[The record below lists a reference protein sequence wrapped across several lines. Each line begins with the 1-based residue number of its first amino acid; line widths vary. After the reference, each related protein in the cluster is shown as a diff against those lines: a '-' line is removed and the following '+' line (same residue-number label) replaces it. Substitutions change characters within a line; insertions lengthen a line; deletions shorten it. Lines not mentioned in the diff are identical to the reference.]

1 MTASANQNLGVPNLS
16 RPMVPL
22 SLVAIMLLASLTP
35 LAMADGGRS
44 TPDFVVS
51 SFTLDDAGSINLGGG
66 VEAED
71 ATHVV
76 RVQVQNIGLGA
87 GQASLTLLLQGTASS
102 GDVVLGTT
110 DLGVISAGA
119 SSAVTVF
126 SWSATLGAN
135 QILKAR
141 VASSTETNTANNEDQ
156 MVVNVSRY
164 QNSSVP
170 VVNIPQ
176 PTGGST
182 SVVWSQTIHDF
193 SASVRNE
200 GVKNQSA
207 QFWLNFTEVG
217 NPSNTFSE
225 TSNIVPVVRPG
236 SLHGGAAIPVAVEME
251 FDATS
256 RTGQWNVVGE
266 MHVSGLN
273 WVSSIEFLNQR
284 VVFSNYDFEITAA
297 HDRSV
302 EPGQTAQLTF
312 AVENTGISVDDYQV
326 NVSSVNWWVSD
337 INPSPST
344 STVMP
349 NTTTYVSIDVTVPA
363 SALRTQSDVITLK
376 LTSNSGNF
384 YKTVSTTVLAGESYE
399 GFVEMDSDTKL
410 LTPGAPTPIRVKV
423 QNNGNAPTSF
433 TLDAGISSNPINW
446 DLSFLSSTTGTLQPG
461 EYVNATLMATPPVIK
476 SPLVDAEDNGAGDTM
491 SIWAQATSVDG
502 GIPQVNA
509 TPVRILP
516 VIVVDPGLP
525 TESIEMTVQQVIEA
539 QQGSGLEAILD
550 LDVEVRHNLVTELSE
565 TVDTTLSLGTPVF
578 TSDSTGGFTEAS
590 RWAIGLTPTSLP
602 GMSLGETR
610 NAVLTVQGP
619 ADNYSVSGSLSI
631 PITATPTLGSA
642 HNGANVIP
650 TSISQTLTIN
660 IPPVL
665 GAEGH
670 NGTIVDAMVGEE
682 TNFPIELANTGNN
695 MTSYRLVLN
704 QQIPAGWEVSF
715 SSSSIMPSTTVTDL
729 PADVANYGDNV
740 NNTTHITTF
749 PLVVT
754 TDPDAPANSVE
765 SIGIDVYEMTSNVY
779 ITTFEVP
786 VRVGENVN
794 ASLTP
799 TSQTVNLSIGETIA
813 TSVVIKNEGNTP
825 ATFAVYLDT
834 GSAGE
839 IDFVLETPT
848 VVQIGAGYESTVRV
862 RLTPTSDALAAANY
876 FATVWVSNA
885 ESGLNLSANILGNIS
900 EQHGLVVSTLEEIG
914 VVPGEVQ
921 TVDYSVVNN
930 GNLVEDVV
938 VEISVADNWTVTPAS
953 LPLELGVGDTYT
965 DSFDV
970 DVPAL
975 GDDDSMINGAIYPVT
990 IRVLNATTEEVL
1002 ETHTLRLQVA
1012 PLFLVEVENWPSTM
1026 DYHRGIS
1033 RPWKVIFTN
1042 TGNKD
1047 VTVNVSYT
1055 LLQGGLNLPS
1065 LDWEISPSAETTLLL
1080 ERGVPTDFSFSVSS
1094 VAPEPPLT
1102 LAANLIVT
1110 LDPVEEAVQGS
1121 AQYYTDL
1128 RMNRFF
1134 EYDDTP
1140 VKPPGEKVFPIV
1152 YSHIPTGPES
1162 AVAYEIELCRAER
1175 LIDMDGLGENA
1186 SKYGWTFALRV
1197 DDTDYPLNMS
1207 AYCPQSGSLGPDS
1220 RITLPVRQPWV
1231 TTDRIQLVVNAPNPP
1246 NVLPGDGW
1254 DLTLRLYHPDENA
1267 GYTVFEE
1274 DVFTYRLAVF
1284 ADPAIVAQGPA
1295 DPETFFEGQDTTYTV
1310 TVRNEG
1316 TARALGVAATLD
1328 CGDNVSILSNPDIL
1342 PTLNATLEHVF
1353 TWDVRPATIDWWD
1366 VNKVIQ
1372 CDAALS
1378 YAYVGEGNI
1387 EENDRSYTTPEG
1399 VKLGEDTV
1407 RSWSPDLSFAFIACV
1422 VAALLSLIF
1431 VRLASQSEKWQLGGI
1446 YAGVLAF
1453 GFAFHLFNVTYYGPV
1468 ILALCALWIWR
1479 MTWKSSDEF
1488 RMIHEDYQ
1496 RARKG
1501 TSTVY
1506 SDHFEALKDSRRQL
1520 TIILS
1525 LPVLGMLAIVL
1536 GLPPQLSTDRD
1547 NLLMM
1552 AAYFF
1557 LIMFG
1562 VWYLLKRSDKM
1573 YGNLFGRMT
1582 DAEIRSIRI
1591 ERDLSDPA
1599 RLLNDLADDGLDFSA
1614 ILGER
1619 APVPVPSPGVG
1630 NEFDQQA
1637 DSDDDASSEVESDA

>member
-1 MTASANQNLGVPNLS
+1 MPTLS
-16 RPMVPL
+16 KSIVPL
-22 SLVAIMLLASLTP
+22 SLVAIMLVASLTP
-35 LAMADGGRS
+35 LTMADGGRS

-51 SFTLDDAGSINLGGG
+51 SFTLDDAGSINFGGG
-66 VEAED
+66 IEAED

-76 RVQVQNIGLGA
+76 RVQVQNIGLAA

-110 DLGVISAGA
+110 NLGVIGAGA

-141 VASSTETNTANNEDQ
+141 ITSASDVTTSNNEDQ
-156 MVVNVSRY
+156 LIVNVSRY
-164 QNSSVP
+164 QASSVP
-170 VVNIPQ
+170 VVDIPQ
-176 PTGGST
+176 PASGST
-182 SVVWSQTIHDF
+182 NVVWSQSVHDF
-193 SASVRNE
+193 SASVRND

-207 QFWLNFTEVG
+207 QFWLNFTEAG
-217 NPSNTFSE
+217 NPGNTFSE
-225 TSNIVPVVRPG
+225 VSNIVPVVRPG
-236 SLHGGAAIPVAVEME
+236 SLYAGGASLYPVEME

-256 RTGQWNVVGE
+256 RTGQWDVVGE

-326 NVSSVNWWVSD
+326 SVSSVSSWVTD

-349 NTTTYVSIDVTVPA
+349 ANTTYVFVDVSVPA
-363 SALRTQSDVITLK
+363 DALRTESDIITLT
-376 LTSNSGNF
+376 LTSNSGSF
-384 YKTVSTTVLAGESYE
+384 DKTVSTTVLAGESYE
-399 GFVEMDSDTKL
+399 GSVEMDSDTKS
-410 LTPGAPTPIRVKV
+410 LTPGAPTPIPVKV

-433 TLDAGISSNPINW
+433 TLDAGITSNPINW
-446 DLSFLSSTTGTLQPG
+446 DLSFLSATTGTLQPG
-461 EYVNATLMATPPVIK
+461 ESVNATLMVTPPVIK
-476 SPLVDAEDNGAGDTM
+476 NPLVDAEDNGAGDTM
-491 SIWAQATSVDG
+491 SIWAQATSASG
-502 GIPQVNA
+502 GIPQLNS

-525 TESIEMTVQQVIEA
+525 TESIDMTVQDVIEA

-550 LDVEVRHNLVTELSE
+550 LEVEVRHNLVTELSE

-578 TSDSTGGFTEAS
+578 TSDSTGGFAEAS
-590 RWAIGLTPTSLP
+590 RWAIGLTPTSIP
-602 GMSLGETR
+602 GMSLGETS

-619 ADNYSVSGSLSI
+619 ADDYSVSGSLSI

-642 HNGANVIP
+642 HSSANVIP

-682 TNFPIELANTGNN
+682 TSFPIDLANTGNN

-704 QQIPAGWEVSF
+704 DQIPDGWEVSF

-729 PADVANYGDNV
+729 PADVSDYDDLL

-749 PLVVT
+749 PLVLT

-765 SIGIDVYEMTSNVY
+765 SIGIDVFEMTSNVY
-779 ITTFEVP
+779 ITSFVVP

-794 ASLTP
+794 AELTP
-799 TSQTVNLSIGETIA
+799 TSQTVNLSIGETIT

-825 ATFAVYLDT
+825 ATFGVYLDT
-834 GSAGE
+834 SSAGE
-839 IDFVLETPT
+839 IEFVLETPT

-862 RLTPTSDALAAANY
+862 RLTPTTDALAAANY

-885 ESGLNLSANILGNIS
+885 QSGLNLSSDILGNIS
-900 EQHGLVVSTLEEIG
+900 EQHGLVLSTTEEIG

-921 TVDYSVVNN
+921 TVDYSLINN
-930 GNLVEDVV
+930 GNLIEDVV
-938 VEISVADNWTVTPAS
+938 IETSVFDNWTVTPAS

-965 DSFDV
+965 GSFDV
-970 DVPAL
+970 DIPAL
-975 GDDDSMINGAIYPVT
+975 GDDDSMVNGAVYPVT
-990 IRVLNATTEEVL
+990 MRVLNATTQEVL
-1002 ETHTLRLQVA
+1002 ETHTLRLIVA

-1026 DYHRGIS
+1026 DFHRGIG
-1033 RPWKVIFTN
+1033 RTWDVVITN

-1047 VTVNVSYT
+1047 VDVNVTYT
-1055 LLQGGLNLPS
+1055 LLQGGLTQPS
-1065 LDWEISPSAETTLLL
+1065 LDWEMSPLASPTTLFL
-1080 ERGVPTDFSFSVSS
+1080 ERGKATPFSFSVSS
-1094 VAPEPPLT
+1094 VATQPPLT

-1110 LDPVEEAVQGS
+1110 LDPVEVAVQGS
-1121 AQYYTDL
+1121 AEYYTDL

-1134 EYDDTP
+1134 ELGDTS
-1140 VKPPGEKVFPIV
+1140 VNPPSDNGEQVFPIV

-1162 AVAYEIELCRAER
+1162 SVAYEVELCRAER
-1175 LIDMDGLGENA
+1175 LIDVDALGENA
-1186 SKYGWTFALRV
+1186 SKYGWTFAIRV

-1207 AYCPQSGSLGPDS
+1207 AFCPPNDSLGPDS
-1220 RITLPVRQPWV
+1220 RITLPARQPWV
-1231 TTDRIQLVVNAPNPP
+1231 TTNAIQLVIDAPNPP
-1246 NVLPGDGW
+1246 NILPGDGW

-1267 GYTVFEE
+1267 GYSVFED
-1274 DVFTYRLAVF
+1274 DVFTFQLAVF

-1295 DPETFFEGQDTTYTV
+1295 DPDAFFEGQDTTYSV

-1316 TARALGVAATLD
+1316 TAKALGVSAALD
-1328 CGDNVSILSNPDIL
+1328 CGENVTILSSPGIH
-1342 PTLNATLEHVF
+1342 PALNATMEHVF
-1353 TWDVRPATIDWWD
+1353 TWDVRPATINWWD

-1372 CDAALS
+1372 CDATLS
-1378 YAYVGEGNI
+1378 YLYVGDGND

-1399 VKLGEDTV
+1399 VKLGEETV
-1407 RSWSPDLSFAFIACV
+1407 RSWSPDLSVAFIACV

-1431 VRLASQSEKWQLGGI
+1431 IRLASQSEKWQLGGI
-1446 YAGVLAF
+1446 YTGVLAF
-1453 GFAFHLFNVTYYGPV
+1453 GFAFHLFNVAYYGPA

-1547 NLLMM
+1547 NLTMI

-1614 ILGER
+1614 ILGEP
-1619 APVPVPSPGVG
+1619 APASIVVGDSEKQPVTDIDFES
-1630 NEFDQQA
+1630 
-1637 DSDDDASSEVESDA
+1637 SSEVETDG

>member
-1 MTASANQNLGVPNLS
+1 MLTLS
-16 RPMVPL
+16 KPLVPL
-22 SLVAIMLLASLTP
+22 SLVAIMLVASLTP

-87 GQASLTLLLQGTASS
+87 GQASLTLLLQGTATS

-110 DLGVISAGA
+110 DLGVIAAGG

-126 SWSATLGAN
+126 SWSATLGNN

-141 VASSTETNTANNEDQ
+141 ISSSSDVNNGNNEDQ
-156 MVVNVSRY
+156 MVINVSRY
-164 QNSSVP
+164 QDSSVP
-170 VVNIPQ
+170 VVGIPQ

-182 SVVWSQTIHDF
+182 SVVWSQTVHDF
-193 SASVRNE
+193 TASVRND

-207 QFWLNFTEVG
+207 QYWLNFTEVG
-217 NPSNTFSE
+217 NPSNIFSE
-225 TSNIVPVVRPG
+225 VSDVVPVIRPG

-256 RTGQWNVVGE
+256 RTGQWDVVGE

-284 VVFSNYDFEITAA
+284 VVFSNYDFEITTA

-326 NVSSVNWWVSD
+326 NVSSVNWWVSA

-349 NTTTYVSIDVTVPA
+349 DNTTYVFIDVTVPA
-363 SALRTQSDVITLK
+363 SALRTQSDIITLK
-376 LTSNSGNF
+376 LTSNSGSF
-384 YKTVSTTVLAGESYE
+384 DKTVSTTVLAGESYE
-399 GFVEMDSDTKL
+399 GSVEMDSDTKP

-446 DLSFLSSTTGTLQPG
+446 ELSFLSATTGTLQPG
-461 EYVNATLMATPPVIK
+461 EFVNATLMVTPPVIK

-491 SIWAQATSVDG
+491 SIWAQATSING

-525 TESIEMTVQQVIEA
+525 TESIDMTVQQVIEA

-550 LDVEVRHNLVTELSE
+550 LDVEVRHNLVTELTE

-590 RWAIGLTPTSLP
+590 RWAIGLTPTSIP

-610 NAVLTVQGP
+610 TAVLTVQGP
-619 ADNYSVSGSLSI
+619 ADNYSVSGALSI

-642 HNGANVIP
+642 HSGANVIP
-650 TSISQTLTIN
+650 ASISQTLTIN

-670 NGTIVDAMVGEE
+670 NGTVVDAMVGEE
-682 TNFPIELANTGNN
+682 TTFPVELANTGNN

-704 QQIPAGWEVSF
+704 EQIPAGWEVSF
-715 SSSSIMPSTTVTDL
+715 SASSIMPSTTVTDL
-729 PADVANYGDNV
+729 PADVANYGDDV

-754 TDPDAPANSVE
+754 TDPEAPANSIE
-765 SIGIDVYEMTSNVY
+765 FIGIDVHEMTSNVY

-813 TSVVIKNEGNTP
+813 TSVVIKNDGNTP
-825 ATFAVYLDT
+825 ATFGVYLDT

-885 ESGLNLSANILGNIS
+885 QSGLNLSANILGNIS
-900 EQHGLVVSTLEEIG
+900 EQHGMVVSTVDELG

-921 TVDYSVVNN
+921 TVDYSLINN
-930 GNLVEDVV
+930 GNLIEDVV
-938 VEISVADNWTVTPAS
+938 LEISVAENWSVTPAS
-953 LPLELGVGDTYT
+953 LPLELGVGETYT
-965 DSFDV
+965 GSFDV

-975 GDDDSMINGAIYPVT
+975 GDDDSMVNGALYSVT
-990 IRVLNATTEEVL
+990 MRVLNATTGEVL
-1002 ETHTLRLQVA
+1002 ETHTLRLKVA
-1012 PLFLVEVENWPSTM
+1012 PLFLVEVDNWPSTM

-1033 RPWKVIFTN
+1033 RTWDVTITN

-1047 VTVNVSYT
+1047 VEVNVTYT
-1055 LLQGGLNLPS
+1055 LLQGGLNQPS
-1065 LDWEISPSAETTLLL
+1065 LDWEVSPLANSTLVL
-1080 ERGVPTDFSFSVSS
+1080 ERGAPKSFQFSVRN

-1110 LDPVEEAVQGS
+1110 LDPVEDAVQGS
-1121 AQYYTDL
+1121 AEYYTDL

-1134 EYDDTP
+1134 EYNDAS
-1140 VKPPGEKVFPIV
+1140 VLPGEQVEKII

-1175 LIDMDGLGENA
+1175 LLPPEAVMEGDA
-1186 SKYGWTFALRV
+1186 SLYDWTFALRV
-1197 DDTDYPLNMS
+1197 DNTDYPLNMS
-1207 AYCPQSGSLGPDS
+1207 AYCPQSGSLGADS

-1231 TTDRIQLVVNAPNPP
+1231 TTDAIQLVVNAPNSPH
-1246 NVLPGDGW
+1246 VLPGDGW

-1267 GYTVFEE
+1267 GYTVFED
-1274 DVFTYRLAVF
+1274 DVFTYSLDVY
-1284 ADPAIVAQGPA
+1284 ADPAIVKQGPA
-1295 DPETFFEGQDTTYTV
+1295 DSNAFFEGQDTTYSV
-1310 TVRNEG
+1310 TVRNIG
-1316 TARALGVAATLD
+1316 TAQANGVSATLD
-1328 CGDNVSILSNPDIL
+1328 CGENVTILSNPGML
-1342 PTLNATLEHVF
+1342 PYLNATVEHVF
-1353 TWDVRPATIDWWD
+1353 TWDVRPATINWWD

-1378 YAYVGEGNI
+1378 YVYVGDGNVV
-1387 EENDRSYTTPEG
+1387 ENDRSYTTPEG
-1399 VKLGEDTV
+1399 VKLGEETV
-1407 RSWSPDLSFAFIACV
+1407 RSWSPDLSVAFIACV

-1446 YAGVLAF
+1446 YSGVLAF
-1453 GFAFHLFNVTYYGPV
+1453 GFAFHLFNVAYYGPAV
-1468 ILALCALWIWR
+1468 LALCALWIWR

-1547 NLLMM
+1547 NLLMI

-1573 YGNLFGRMT
+1573 YGNLYGRMT

-1614 ILGER
+1614 ILGEPAAVP
-1619 APVPVPSPGVG
+1619 APLVVGEFEKQPV
-1630 NEFDQQA
+1630 N
-1637 DSDDDASSEVESDA
+1637 DDDTSLEVDNDG